1 MDMQKQTMRYL
12 KDQCA
17 RYPAL
22 ETQDLLKALH
32 QSVYGCGHFVSDA
45 AADLL
50 EQELASLRPDASVDA
65 EPLDGSFCRLH
76 LGYLRSSGLSS
87 ATLLRMFILS
97 AAGPV
102 GSEAQLRE
110 KLSALLAAELPIPL
124 EGRAAAVARWEA
136 EGFPVRHHSQA
147 FRAAYHPAY
156 RVIRQ
161 EFSPLLPLLAAI
173 DRAMARKPRILV
185 AIEGGSASGKTT
197 LAALLGRIYDCQTFH
212 MDDFFLRPE
221 QRTAA
226 RLAEP
231 GGNVDRERFF
241 HEVLLPLS
249 QGRPVS
255 YRRYDCHTQL
265 LGDAAVCPP
274 KSLNLI
280 EGAYSM
286 HPLLADHYDLSV
298 FLSIPPDLQRQRILQ
313 RNGPELAEQFFS
325 TWMPLEQVYF
335 DAMEIPEHCSLV
347 LDAGALADATV
358 YA

>member
-136 EGFPVRHHSQA
+136 EGFPVRHHSHA

-173 DRAMARKPRILV
+173 DRAMARQ
-185 AIEGGSASGKTT
+185 
-197 LAALLGRIYDCQTFH
+197 AADSCGH
-212 MDDFFLRPE
+212 
-221 QRTAA
+221 
-226 RLAEP
+226 
-231 GGNVDRERFF
+231 
-241 HEVLLPLS
+241 
-249 QGRPVS
+249 
-255 YRRYDCHTQL
+255 
-265 LGDAAVCPP
+265 
-274 KSLNLI
+274 
-280 EGAYSM
+280 
-286 HPLLADHYDLSV
+286 
-298 FLSIPPDLQRQRILQ
+298 
-313 RNGPELAEQFFS
+313 
-325 TWMPLEQVYF
+325 
-335 DAMEIPEHCSLV
+335 
-347 LDAGALADATV
+347 
-358 YA
+358 

>member
-12 KDQCA
+12 KGQCA

-124 EGRAAAVARWEA
+124 ESRAAAVARWEA

-147 FRAAYHPAY
+147 FRAAYTAG
-156 RVIRQ
+156 RAWRQ
-161 EFSPLLPLLAAI
+161 
-173 DRAMARKPRILV
+173 
-185 AIEGGSASGKTT
+185 
-197 LAALLGRIYDCQTFH
+197 C
-212 MDDFFLRPE
+212 
-221 QRTAA
+221 
-226 RLAEP
+226 
-231 GGNVDRERFF
+231 
-241 HEVLLPLS
+241 
-249 QGRPVS
+249 
-255 YRRYDCHTQL
+255 
-265 LGDAAVCPP
+265 
-274 KSLNLI
+274 
-280 EGAYSM
+280 
-286 HPLLADHYDLSV
+286 
-298 FLSIPPDLQRQRILQ
+298 
-313 RNGPELAEQFFS
+313 GP
-325 TWMPLEQVYF
+325 
-335 DAMEIPEHCSLV
+335 
-347 LDAGALADATV
+347 GALFP
-358 YA
+358 